1 MDRRERQR
9 QGIDLAKS
17 AGRYRGRKPNVKVHE
32 RVIALKS
39 GGCSI
44 AETERLAGV
53 SVSQVKR
60 VWSQYLAAKA
70 DV

>member
-1 MDRRERQR
+1 MTEIS
-9 QGIDLAKS
+9 GIPAYNPRMQVVTLDVSRIPKC
-17 AGRYRGRKPNVKVHE
+17 KMHE

-44 AETERLAGV
+44 ADTARLARV

-60 VWSQYLAAKA
+60 VWSQYLAAKP